1 MPAWALPRKNLRRE
15 VMTFPKKVVFAR
27 MQLALHF
34 VVMPIRLQ
42 DAANVSRAHDLAMTR
57 EQGASGADKGSAGRR
72 DRGLFR
78 EGGRIEQ
85 PDNAPGR
92 ASAEEHGQVVC
103 GGGCGLRGTREH
115 GMFVGV

>member
-27 MQLALHF
+27 MQLTLHF

-57 EQGASGADKGSAGRR
+57 EQGAGKGRDLASPADGVGGKRVDRHGA
-72 DRGLFR
+72 
-78 EGGRIEQ
+78 Q
-85 PDNAPGR
+85 CAPLDFATPG
-92 ASAEEHGQVVC
+92 
-103 GGGCGLRGTREH
+103 
-115 GMFVGV
+115 